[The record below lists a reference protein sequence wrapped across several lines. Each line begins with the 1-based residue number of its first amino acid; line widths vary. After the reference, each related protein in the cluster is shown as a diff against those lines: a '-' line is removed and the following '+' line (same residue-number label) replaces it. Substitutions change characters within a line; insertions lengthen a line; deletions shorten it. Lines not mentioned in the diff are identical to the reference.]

1 MGSVQFEMLGP
12 FKNDFLNYI
21 RTVHASFDGS
31 RWVFDAVG
39 TPQDFEELDAY
50 KAPRVRDR
58 FTSEMLERY
67 CKALGVDVF
76 NPQAYGPRAV
86 LARSPVVPRIG
97 KVMTLDEVHAL
108 AGDFPGHGG
117 RTARVAASATQSA
130 RRLGSSGTP

>member
-67 CKALGVDVF
+67 CKALAWTYSTRRPTDLVRCWRGAQWF
-76 NPQAYGPRAV
+76 PV
-86 LARSPVVPRIG
+86 LE
-97 KVMTLDEVHAL
+97 K
-108 AGDFPGHGG
+108 
-117 RTARVAASATQSA
+117 
-130 RRLGSSGTP
+130 